1 MPTKTKPSPS
11 DPSLSKPRPA
21 KPRLSAPRPSNLRA
35 ATAAETPTTT
45 KSARKTKAPRRT
57 ASPSMVLA
65 EPPPA
70 PAGADPKT
78 LGEGIYLRLRADLI
92 AGRIA
97 PGTRLPFRQLSAR
110 YAVGIGPLREA
121 LVRLSSEQLV
131 AFEGQR
137 GFVAAPLSIR
147 ELKDL
152 CGLRVDLTCRALRE
166 AMALGGED
174 WEDEILVALHRLE
187 RSPMPASFDDD
198 AAMDEW
204 ERRHD
209 RFHTSLIAA
218 CDSKWLLHFCATL
231 SDQFQR
237 YRRVSVVCM
246 AQSHTLFDTVRSQH
260 RAMAEAVLA
269 RQADEAVAILRSHFE
284 GSVAR
289 VIDQIETFVGKISAA

>member
-1 MPTKTKPSPS
+1 MPTKSKPTPNEALAT
-11 DPSLSKPRPA
+11 PRGAAKKATATGTSKPRETKPRALKPATA
-21 KPRLSAPRPSNLRA
+21 KPPRASARRA
-35 ATAAETPTTT
+35 AT
-45 KSARKTKAPRRT
+45 
-57 ASPSMVLA
+57 PSMVLV
-65 EPPPA
+65 EPA
-70 PAGADPKT
+70 ATAGVDTKT

-137 GFVAAPLSIR
+137 GFVAAPLSIK

-152 CGLRVDLTCRALRE
+152 CGLRIDLTCRALRE

-187 RSPMPASFDDD
+187 RSPMPTSFDDD

-246 AQSHTLFDTVRSQH
+246 AQSHTLFDQVRSQH

-289 VIDQIETFVGKISAA
+289 VIDQIEAFVGKISAA